1 MALDGSSS
9 VGLLVVQLEGRSE
22 LEQANCMVCTELG
35 YVSVLHG
42 IKEWSDDSEVKAQ
55 KEYLEKLHASKDRW
69 VACTFECIFG
79 PNLLGFAVTFAC
91 F

>member
-9 VGLLVVQLEGRSE
+9 VGLLVVQLEGSSE

-55 KEYLEKLHASKDRW
+55 KEYLEKLHICLALPLHLPVFSSCERIKH
-69 VACTFECIFG
+69 
-79 PNLLGFAVTFAC
+79 
-91 F
+91 